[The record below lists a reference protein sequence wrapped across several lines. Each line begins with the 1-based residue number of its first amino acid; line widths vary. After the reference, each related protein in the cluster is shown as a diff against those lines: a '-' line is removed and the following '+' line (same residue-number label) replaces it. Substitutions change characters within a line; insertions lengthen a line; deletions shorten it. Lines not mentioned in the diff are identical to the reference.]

1 MTLSLYSDTSCATL
15 ASTQTYVWNVG
26 ASVTLGQPAGP
37 LMTRQVNSFSTIT
50 QQLDFAGTPGALSY
64 EIKYAKG
71 GVLQPDGSI
80 SSPALQDG
88 YLDRAT
94 GKVQIAAREP
104 GDYVVVARA
113 KSGDY
118 YTPWSAPITMK
129 LLAPFDLATRRF
141 PDQRGPRYQVRG
153 ELREITAGGRVTV
166 AAASGKNGKK
176 FRTLGKGKVNS
187 KGIFKV
193 NFTLRKR
200 GVYRLR
206 YSFAG
211 SATVAKG
218 TIYEVVR
225 IRRVLG

>member
-1 MTLSLYSDTSCATL
+1 M
-15 ASTQTYVWNVG
+15 
-26 ASVTLGQPAGP
+26 TLGQPAGP
-37 LMTRQVNSFSTIT
+37 LMTRQANSFSTIT

-71 GVLQPDGSI
+71 GVLQADGSI

-88 YLDRAT
+88 FLDRAT

-113 KSGDY
+113 KNGDY

-129 LLAPFDLATRRF
+129 LIAPFDLASRRF

-153 ELREITAGGRVTV
+153 ELREVTAGGRVTV

-187 KGIFKV
+187 KGIFKL
-193 NFTLRKR
+193 NFTIRKR
-200 GVYRLR
+200 G
-206 YSFAG
+206 
-211 SATVAKG
+211 ATVCATHSRARRRSRG
-218 TIYEVVR
+218 ARSTRSCASAACSAERAGRIGSRVR
-225 IRRVLG
+225 GRGCR